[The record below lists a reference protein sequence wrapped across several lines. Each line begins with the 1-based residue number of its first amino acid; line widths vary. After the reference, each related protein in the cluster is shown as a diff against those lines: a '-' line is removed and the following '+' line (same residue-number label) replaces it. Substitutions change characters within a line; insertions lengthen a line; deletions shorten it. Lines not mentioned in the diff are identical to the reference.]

1 MLAFCS
7 FNLRFHAGTN
17 RITEHPQFRTL
28 TQQYNIHENCG
39 FPFLRDIVVHELRE
53 VDMRRDRQVMAVN
66 GKAAVS
72 LGVLYVPLRISG
84 VRRTDVHNRTE
95 GSSFRRSLFRFLN
108 TGERLIFR
116 RAVVS
121 LVVILICHA

>member
-72 LGVLYVPLRISG
+72 LGVLYVPPYLRSKA
-84 VRRTDVHNRTE
+84 NRCTQ
-95 GSSFRRSLFRFLN
+95 
-108 TGERLIFR
+108 
-116 RAVVS
+116 
-121 LVVILICHA
+121 